1 MMPTTLKPHRRIAA
15 LLALLTAGCLALVAP
30 PGAQTL
36 PTGLEPEAVAAN
48 TCRFCGLVNKSGHY
62 FCTRCARLFR
72 AEASDTASR
81 FWGDAFYV
89 IHYPPL
95 NEKPHLQSDC
105 ADGKL
110 RSEKTHFD
118 AGDLYRVAVG
128 KKGTLQI
135 EGKIRAWTSAGT
147 VDFKAEAI
155 DTVDAG
161 GRLTRREVHAI
172 VKDNPT
178 RHLYRRI
185 EYQYAGEQ
193 LRGFAVSNW
202 LYRDANDWKDKPAEW
217 VRHDTSRVDFT
228 YTDGLL
234 ARISTSSREVTHG
247 LRGQV
252 EYGEPRAMTQTVE
265 VAQGIV
271 SRVEDAHP

>member
-1 MMPTTLKPHRRIAA
+1 MMTTPRKPHRHVAA
-15 LLALLTAGCLALVAP
+15 LLALLTAGALALAPP

-48 TCRFCGLVNKSGHY
+48 TCRYCGLVNKPGHY

-72 AEASDTASR
+72 TEASDTASR

-89 IHYPPL
+89 IHFPPL
-95 NEKPHLQSDC
+95 NEKPHLQADTSD
-105 ADGKL
+105 GRL
-110 RSEKTHFD
+110 RVSF
-118 AGDLYRVAVG
+118 G
-128 KKGTLQI
+128 KKGAMQI

-155 DTVDAG
+155 DTVDAA

-172 VKDNPT
+172 VKDSPT

-193 LRGFAVSNW
+193 RASRSATGSTAT
-202 LYRDANDWKDKPAEW
+202 PATG
-217 VRHDTSRVDFT
+217 RTSRPSGSGT
-228 YTDGLL
+228 TPRGS
-234 ARISTSSREVTHG
+234 ISPTRTAVWPASA
-247 LRGQV
+247 
-252 EYGEPRAMTQTVE
+252 PRA
-265 VAQGIV
+265 G
-271 SRVEDAHP
+271 R